1 MMAAIVDVRT
11 EATVTTAEGNVITY
25 PPTETRF
32 AQGTAGAGKREP
44 VTLTGSSTFNALS
57 PPSGTKGMR
66 LFLPSTAASLTLKG
80 VTGDGTGIVI
90 VGASGYTG
98 LPIILP
104 LSSASVGIL
113 NAGSTITAEVE
124 WY

>member
-1 MMAAIVDVRT
+1 MAAIVDVRT
-11 EATVTTAEGNVITY
+11 EVTVTTTEGAVIPY

-32 AQGTAGAGKREP
+32 AQGTAGSGKREP

-66 LFLPSTAASLTLKG
+66 LYLPLTAASLTLKG
-80 VTGDGTGIVI
+80 VTGDGTGIAI

-98 LPIILP
+98 LPIVMP
-104 LSSASVGIL
+104 LSSPSIGIL

-124 WY
+124 WL